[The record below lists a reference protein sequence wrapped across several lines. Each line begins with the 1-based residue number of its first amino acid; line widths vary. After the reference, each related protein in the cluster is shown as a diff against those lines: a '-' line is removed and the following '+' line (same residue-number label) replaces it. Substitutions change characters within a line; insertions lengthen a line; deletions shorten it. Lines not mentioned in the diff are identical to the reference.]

1 MKHMGKDPEEE
12 IDSTNDAAKP
22 VADISNKDPGCDTQF
37 FDHLKQNDDQ
47 GTEKLARDFG
57 QLVVD
62 SGKSRYVA
70 NRFWTA
76 LSEEVAEMRDILDDP
91 SEEEDDYPSP
101 SSGSISSAS
110 ANGQGFLFNF
120 SSTVHSLRNFHPPAR
135 QIPIYWE
142 IFKENVD
149 PVLRILHR
157 PMTEK
162 TVAEAARNLDHLSKT
177 MESTMFAIYYAVV
190 TATEPADCV
199 TRLGF
204 DKEAGLKKYR
214 FAFEQSLARAN
225 LLSTQ
230 EVELLQVFTLFLSC
244 ARRSD
249 DTRYVWTLTGLLI
262 RLATALG
269 LHRDGSHFDLSPYD
283 TEMRR
288 RTWWHICNL
297 DVRSSEDHGINP
309 SIVESGFDTKFPSNI
324 NDEDIDPSTT
334 EMPKEHE
341 GWTETTFDLIRYSV
355 STTVRRLSYAPA
367 GPGPCRTKSAKLT
380 LEDKEH
386 IIEELHQY
394 LERKYLIY
402 CDLSVPLNWVAAT
415 VTRLIMAKM
424 WLVVH
429 HPLLRPDRGA
439 GLPKDTLDRLFL
451 TSLEVIE
458 FSRLLETESATRKW
472 GWLFA
477 TYQQW
482 HAMAYLLSQLTIR
495 TKGPEVERAW
505 AVVDVVFQEWHAG
518 DPTTKKGML
527 WKPLR
532 KMMVRARAARAQELE
547 QRNHFPLD
555 GSIGPAAVSASA
567 AMQQQSVD
575 VMPGLSASANPLD
588 YTNMLP
594 FVQEPTQT
602 IFQNGNSIMNG
613 HHNSQNLH
621 HVQPSSSFDPSS
633 QYQPQVQQ
641 NGQVQNGNLVN
652 QWLYD
657 EATSYPQEQWPIGD
671 PSMAW
676 AGWDDMVK
684 DFQVE
689 GGDPQL
695 LGAVGAMPMVGGV
708 TNWW

>member
-1 MKHMGKDPEEE
+1 M
-12 IDSTNDAAKP
+12 
-22 VADISNKDPGCDTQF
+22 C
-37 FDHLKQNDDQ
+37 
-47 GTEKLARDFG
+47 
-57 QLVVD
+57 
-62 SGKSRYVA
+62 
-70 NRFWTA
+70 
-76 LSEEVAEMRDILDDP
+76 DILDDP
-91 SEEEDDYPSP
+91 LDDEEEYPSP
-101 SSGSISSAS
+101 DGSGSVSSAS

-120 SSTVHSLRNFHPPAR
+120 SSTAHSMRNFHPPTQ
-135 QIPIYWE
+135 QIPVYWQ

-157 PMTEK
+157 PTTEK
-162 TVAEAARNLDHLSKT
+162 LVIEATRNLDHLTKT
-177 MESTMFAIYYAVV
+177 TESTMFAIYYAVV
-190 TATEPADCV
+190 TALDPGDCV
-199 TRLGF
+199 AILGF

-225 LLSTQ
+225 FLSTQ
-230 EVELLQVFTLFLSC
+230 ETELLLSTALFLTC

-249 DTRYVWTLTGLLI
+249 DTRYVWTMAGLLI

-269 LHRDGSHFDLSPYD
+269 IHRDGSHFGLSPYD

-288 RTWWHICNL
+288 RLWWQICNL
-297 DVRSSEDHGINP
+297 DVRTSEDHGINP
-309 SIVESGFDTKFPSNI
+309 STVESTFDTKFPSNI

-341 GWTETTFDLIRYSV
+341 GWTELTFDLIRYSV
-355 STTVRRLSYAPA
+355 VTTVRRLSYAPA
-367 GPGPCRTKSAKLT
+367 GPGPCQSKSAKLT
-380 LEDKEH
+380 VEDKEH
-386 IIEELHQY
+386 IIEELHQF

-439 GLPKDTLDRLFL
+439 GLPKQTLDRLFL

-458 FSRLLETESATRKW
+458 FSRLLETENATRKW

-505 AVVDVVFQEWHAG
+505 AVVDVVFQEWHTG

-532 KMMVRARAARAQELE
+532 KMMVRARAARNEE
-547 QRNHFPLD
+547 MKKRNRFPLD
-555 GSIGPAAVSASA
+555 GSLGPAVVSPNTV
-567 AMQQQSVD
+567 MQTVG
-575 VMPGLSASANPLD
+575 VMPGLSPDANPLD

-594 FVQEPTQT
+594 FVQSPTPTVYMNGNTHQGLNGHNPTQQLLNPNDQRSLPT
-602 IFQNGNSIMNG
+602 ALTLDPAYPPQPNG
-613 HHNSQNLH
+613 HT
-621 HVQPSSSFDPSS
+621 
-633 QYQPQVQQ
+633 
-641 NGQVQNGNLVN
+641 NGDMVD

-657 EATSYPQEQWPIGD
+657 EAAYPQEQWVGD
-671 PSMAW
+671 PNMAW

-684 DFQVE
+684 DFQIQNPSGEPQIMGAME
-689 GGDPQL
+689 G
-695 LGAVGAMPMVGGV
+695 MPMVGGV

>member
-1 MKHMGKDPEEE
+1 
-12 IDSTNDAAKP
+12 
-22 VADISNKDPGCDTQF
+22 
-37 FDHLKQNDDQ
+37 
-47 GTEKLARDFG
+47 
-57 QLVVD
+57 
-62 SGKSRYVA
+62 
-70 NRFWTA
+70 
-76 LSEEVAEMRDILDDP
+76 MRDILDDP
-91 SEEEDDYPSP
+91 TDEETDYPSP
-101 SSGSISSAS
+101 GSGSVSSTS
-110 ANGQGFLFNF
+110 GNGTGFIFNF
-120 SSTVHSLRNFHPPAR
+120 SSSMHSLRSFHPPAR
-135 QIPIYWE
+135 QIPIYWK

-157 PMTEK
+157 PTIEK
-162 TVAEAARNLDHLSKT
+162 LVAEATRNLDHLTKT
-177 MESTMFAIYYAVV
+177 SECTIFSIYYAVV
-190 TATEPADCV
+190 TSSSPQECV
-199 TRLGF
+199 NILGF
-204 DKEAGLKKYR
+204 DKEAGLKRYR

-225 LLSTQ
+225 FLSTQ
-230 EVELLQVFTLFLSC
+230 EVDILLAMVLYLTC

-249 DTRYVWTLTGLLI
+249 DTRYVWTLAGLLI

-269 LHRDGSHFDLSPYD
+269 IHRDGSHFNLSPYD

-288 RTWWHICNL
+288 RLWWQICTL

-309 SIVESGFDTKFPSNI
+309 SIVESSFDTKFPSNI
-324 NDEDIDPSTT
+324 NDEDIDPSRT

-341 GWTETTFDLIRYSV
+341 GWTEATFDLIRYSV
-355 STTVRRLSYAPA
+355 STTVRRLSFAPS
-367 GPGPCRTKSAKLT
+367 GPGTCRTRSAKLT

-439 GLPKDTLDRLFL
+439 GLPKETLERLFL

-458 FSRLLETESATRKW
+458 FSRLLETENATRKW

-482 HAMAYLLSQLTIR
+482 HAMAYLLSQLTVR

-505 AVVDVVFQEWHAG
+505 AAVDVVFREWHAG

-532 KMMVRARAARAQELE
+532 KMMVRARAARADEMAK
-547 QRNHFPLD
+547 RSRFPLD
-555 GSIGPAAVSASA
+555 GRLGPANVSPNTAV
-567 AMQQQSVD
+567 QNVD
-575 VMPGLSASANPLD
+575 VMPGITANANPLD
-588 YTNMLP
+588 FTSMLP
-594 FVQEPTQT
+594 FVQNPTQT
-602 IFQNGNSIMNG
+602 IYMNGNGHHHQSLNGRHSSQQPMN
-613 HHNSQNLH
+613 HHNSQGL
-621 HVQPSSSFDPSS
+621 QPTPALTLDNTS
-633 QYQPQVQQ
+633 YQPQP
-641 NGQVQNGNLVN
+641 NAQVHGNMVD

-657 EATSYPQEQWPIGD
+657 EASYSQEQWVAD
-671 PSMAW
+671 PYYAW
-676 AGWDDMVK
+676 PGWDDMVK
-684 DFQVE
+684 DFHLEGVNDNPHMAGVAGGMPIVE
-689 GGDPQL
+689 
-695 LGAVGAMPMVGGV
+695 GV